1 MNRAQRRADKYR
13 KPRVDRNA
21 RTLEQ
26 RTAWAKLIEDVRPYD
41 AGEMTENFVQI
52 RCAFERLRT
61 GVGSLTDFDL
71 VGKHLNMGMLR
82 AEEISP
88 VLKEI
93 MVLGQQAFVR
103 MQARVRRGLT
113 LGFDAD
119 GLRDV
124 PEAIDA
130 FEAIT
135 EASSPR
141 QMTIAINKM
150 FERIRAG
157 HVLGVLE

>member
-26 RTAWAKLIEDVRPYD
+26 GAAWKKLVDDVRPYD
-41 AGEMTENFVQI
+41 AGEMTENFVQT

-61 GVGSLTDFDL
+61 GVGSVADIDL
-71 VGKHLNMGMLR
+71 VGIQIHIGMLR
-82 AEEISP
+82 AEEISSKL
-88 VLKEI
+88 VEI
-93 MVLGQQAFVR
+93 MERGQQAFVR

-113 LGFDAD
+113 LGLDAD

-141 QMTIAINKM
+141 QMTIAINKLS
-150 FERIRAG
+150 ERIRAG